1 MATPGRRADPALT
14 ETLFE
19 HPYRFD
25 FFQAVRLLARIDP
38 DRVPVGLD
46 GPPSREAA
54 RFHARPGLGFPA
66 SEIHEIR
73 REGQG
78 GDDPGPGPPPPD
90 VTVSFLGLTGPMGVL
105 PHAYTELLQ
114 ARRKAGDPTLA
125 AFLDLFHHRL
135 VSLFYRAWEKHHFVV
150 PFERGEPDPL
160 TDALF
165 DMVGLGGPALR
176 DRHAFPD
183 AVALANAPSLT
194 RRHRTAADLEAMLCD
209 YFGVPIAVEQFIGR
223 WLELDPAD
231 RSTLS
236 ASGGNNQLGVSFVL
250 GARAW
255 DEQSKI
261 RLRIGPLTFDQF
273 RAFLPDGPAARPL
286 GQLARLF
293 VDAPLAIEIVPVLKA
308 SEIPPPQLSPSGPGV
323 RLGRHAWL
331 AAKPL
336 PRDADDLAYPAPDA
350 PAS

>member
-1 MATPGRRADPALT
+1 MATPGRRADPPVADV
-14 ETLFE
+14 LFE

-25 FFQAVRLLARIDP
+25 FFQAVRLLGRIAP
-38 DRVPVGLD
+38 DRAPVGRD
-46 GPPSREAA
+46 GPPNREVA
-54 RFHARPGLGFPA
+54 RFHARPGLAFPA
-66 SEIHEIR
+66 SELHAIAR
-73 REGQG
+73 GGQG
-78 GDDPGPGPPPPD
+78 GDDAPGLPPPD
-90 VTVSFLGLTGPMGVL
+90 VTVTFLGLIGPMGVL

-114 ARRKAGDPTLA
+114 ARKKANDPTLA

-160 TDALF
+160 TEALF
-165 DMVGLGGPALR
+165 DLVGLGSPPLR
-176 DRHAFPD
+176 DRHDFPD
-183 AVALANAPSLT
+183 AVALSHAPSFA
-194 RRHRTAADLEAMLCD
+194 RRHRTAAELESLLRD
-209 YFGVPIAVEQFIGR
+209 YFGVPIAVEQFVGR
-223 WLELDPAD
+223 WLVLDPAD

-250 GARAW
+250 GARVW
-255 DEQSKI
+255 DDQSKI

-273 RAFLPDGPAARPL
+273 RAFQPDGPAARPL

-293 VDAPLAIEIVPVLKA
+293 VDAPIAVDVRPVLKA
-308 SEIPPPQLSPSGPGV
+308 EEVPPCRLASGGLGA

-336 PRDADDLAYPAPDA
+336 ARDADDLSYPAA
-350 PAS
+350 SPAS